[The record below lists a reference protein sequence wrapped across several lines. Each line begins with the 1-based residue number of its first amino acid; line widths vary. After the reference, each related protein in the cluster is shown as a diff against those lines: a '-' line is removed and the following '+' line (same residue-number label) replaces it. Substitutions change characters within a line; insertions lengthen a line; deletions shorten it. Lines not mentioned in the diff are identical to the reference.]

1 MPSIT
6 FVWGGPSG
14 SAEGSVRTS
23 STTRCLELRRTKPRD
38 SNRVQRWR
46 AAVIVLAG
54 VIAVSCTGARAPAH
68 RDAAEQSTSSLTS
81 PTSTSSTADLATAGP
96 VAVIDHGNR
105 RRPWVAL
112 TFDSNLTTSMIA
124 ELDRHEVA
132 SFDNTAVLDVLDRL
146 DVPATFFLA
155 GLWIE
160 RYPDTVRRIV
170 ADPKFEVASHSYA
183 HIAFAPRCY
192 HLGVLPTSAMAADVE
207 RSEALLHRF
216 SDHPTRYFRFP
227 GGCYTTTALAAIA
240 PTGVTVI
247 GFDVAGGDAFGTSVA
262 SIVSS
267 VLRHTQNGSII
278 VLHITGGNT
287 APLTAQA
294 LPAVIAGLRARG
306 LRLVRVSELL
316 EADDFR

>member
-1 MPSIT
+1 
-6 FVWGGPSG
+6 
-14 SAEGSVRTS
+14 
-23 STTRCLELRRTKPRD
+23 
-38 SNRVQRWR
+38 
-46 AAVIVLAG
+46 
-54 VIAVSCTGARAPAH
+54 
-68 RDAAEQSTSSLTS
+68 
-81 PTSTSSTADLATAGP
+81 
-96 VAVIDHGNR
+96 
-105 RRPWVAL
+105 L
-112 TFDSNLTTSMIA
+112 TFDSKLTTSMIA

-146 DVPATFFLA
+146 DVSATFFLA

-247 GFDVAGGDAFGTSVA
+247 GFDVAGGDAFGTSVQG
-262 SIVSS
+262 IVRS